1 VIIITD
7 DEVHHTSAADGCIYI
22 YIYMTL
28 LPESVIVDVGDTFRD
43 YFSGDSS
50 TFRSGPPKVSKGELL
65 EIVET

>member
-7 DEVHHTSAADGCIYI
+7 DEVHHASAADGCI